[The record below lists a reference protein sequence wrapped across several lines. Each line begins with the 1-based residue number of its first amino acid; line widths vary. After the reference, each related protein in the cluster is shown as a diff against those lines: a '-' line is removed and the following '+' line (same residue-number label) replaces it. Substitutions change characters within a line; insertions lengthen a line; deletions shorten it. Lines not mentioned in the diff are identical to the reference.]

1 MKAST
6 TRALGAVA
14 VCLAAVIFAPPPAS
28 AKVFRWSFQG
38 DVLSLDPQDRR
49 DTFSRDFVGNIMEPL
64 IKFNEKLEIEPAL
77 AERWEVAEPTR
88 WRFHLRKG
96 VKFSNGN
103 QFNADDVIF
112 TFKRGSAQVSP
123 FRGILRAVKEVIKI
137 DDHTVDFV
145 LNTPYPILDRDLS
158 NMHIYDQEWVEA
170 NNASAPVELVQGKAK
185 PSYLATHILGTGP
198 FALKSYEPDS
208 KIVLEANP
216 LWWNK
221 PKHNLTEVVFTP
233 IKSGSTRIAALLS
246 GQVDMIFPVPP
257 QDVARIE
264 RTPGFKVLQG
274 PELRTVFIG
283 MDQGRD
289 ELLESNI
296 KGKNPFK
303 DIRVRRAIAMAIDIE
318 AIRQKIMGG
327 QATPNASMIAPGING
342 FDPKVGIPVQ
352 YDPVAAK
359 KLMSEAGFDAGFEV
373 TFDCSEDRAVN
384 EAQICTA
391 IAAMLQRIGVTAR
404 LNVQPRSKHFD
415 KILGVRST
423 FYMMSWA
430 GLPTID
436 ALGTLNTI
444 IHTRQGA
451 YGTWNLGGYSNPK
464 IDELVHR
471 IEVETDNAKRT
482 ADIREALQ
490 MHKDDVGNISLHTQH
505 SAWAAREGIKLTHTA
520 DDFVRLENVVVEK

>member
-1 MKAST
+1 M
-6 TRALGAVA
+6 TRAIGAI
-14 VCLAAVIFAPPPAS
+14 AAWAMIAILVPARVE

-64 IKFNEKLEIEPAL
+64 VRFNEKLEIEPAL
-77 AERWEVAEPTR
+77 AERWEIVEPTR
-88 WRFHLRKG
+88 WRFYLRKG
-96 VKFSNGN
+96 VKFSNGDPLT
-103 QFNADDVIF
+103 AEDVIF
-112 TFKRGSAQVSP
+112 TFKRGAAPVSP
-123 FRGILRAVKEVIKI
+123 FRGILRAVKAVVKV

-170 NNASAPVELVQGKAK
+170 NNAAAPVELVQGKAK
-185 PSYLATHILGTGP
+185 PSFLANHILGTGP
-198 FALKSYEPDS
+198 FVVKSYEPDA
-208 KIVLEANP
+208 KIVMEPNP
-216 LWWNK
+216 LWWDK
-221 PKHNLTEVVFTP
+221 PKHNLTEVIFTP
-233 IKSGSTRIAALLS
+233 IKSGATRIAALLS

-274 PELRTVFIG
+274 PELRTLFIG
-283 MDQGRD
+283 MDQGRN
-289 ELLESNI
+289 ELLESSV

-303 DIRVRRAIAMAIDIE
+303 DIRVRRAIAMAIDVE
-318 AIRQKIMGG
+318 AIRQKVMGG
-327 QATPNASMIAPGING
+327 QSTPNGSMIAPGING
-342 FDPKVGIPVQ
+342 FDPQIGKPVP
-352 YDPVAAK
+352 YDPVGAK
-359 KLMSEAGFDAGFEV
+359 KLMSEAGYGDGFAV

-391 IAAMLQRIGVTAR
+391 IAAMLQRIGLTAR

-415 KILGVRST
+415 KILGLRST

-464 IDELVHR
+464 IDDLIHR
-471 IEVETDNAKRT
+471 IEVETDGAKRT
-482 ADIREALQ
+482 AEIREALQ
-490 MHKDDVGNISLHTQH
+490 MHKDDVGDIPIHTQH
-505 SAWAAREGIKLTHTA
+505 SAWATRDGIKLTHTA

>member
-1 MKAST
+1 MNSRAIAVICTIVAST
-6 TRALGAVA
+6 TIGIPVSSG
-14 VCLAAVIFAPPPAS
+14 AS

-77 AERWEVAEPTR
+77 AERWEVLEPTR
-88 WRFHLRKG
+88 WRFYLRKG

-103 QFNADDVIF
+103 AFNADDVIF
-112 TFKRGSAQVSP
+112 TFKRGAAPVSP
-123 FRGILRAVKEVIKI
+123 FRGILRAVREVVKI

-170 NNASAPVELVQGKAK
+170 NNAAAPVELVQGKAK

-198 FALKSYEPDS
+198 FMLKSYEPDA

-216 LWWNK
+216 LWWGQR
-221 PKHNLTEVVFTP
+221 KHNLTEVIFTP

-246 GQVDMIFPVPP
+246 GQVDMIFPLPP

-264 RTPGFKVLQG
+264 RTPGFNVLQG

-289 ELLESNI
+289 ELLESSV

-303 DIRVRRAIAMAIDIE
+303 DIRVRRAIAMAIDVE
-318 AIRQKIMGG
+318 AIRQKVMGG
-327 QATPNASMIAPGING
+327 QATPNASMIAPGIHG
-342 FDPKVGIPVQ
+342 FDPKIGTPVP
-352 YDPVAAK
+352 YDPAGAK
-359 KLMSEAGFDAGFEV
+359 KLMSEASYDSGFEV

-404 LNVQPRSKHFD
+404 LNVQPRAKHFD

-464 IDELVHR
+464 VDELIHR
-471 IEVETDNAKRT
+471 IEVETDSAKRT
-482 ADIREALQ
+482 AAIRDALQ
-490 MHKDDVGNISLHTQH
+490 MHKDDAGNISLHTQH
-505 SAWAAREGIKLTHTA
+505 SAWAVRDGIKLNHTA

>member
-1 MKAST
+1 MGPSVTKILNAFLASI
-6 TRALGAVA
+6 AIAI
-14 VCLAAVIFAPPPAS
+14 LAGVSAD

-77 AERWEVAEPTR
+77 AERWEVLEPTL
-88 WRFHLRKG
+88 WRFHLRKN

-103 QFNADDVIF
+103 AFNADDVIF
-112 TFKRGSAQVSP
+112 TFKRGAAPVSP
-123 FRGILRAVKEVIKI
+123 FRGILRAVKEVKKL

-145 LNTPYPILDRDLS
+145 LHRPYPILDRDLS
-158 NMHIYDQEWVEA
+158 NMHIYDQEWVET
-170 NNASAPVELVQGKAK
+170 NNAAAPVELVQGKAK

-198 FALKSYEPDS
+198 FVLKSYEPDA
-208 KIVLEANP
+208 KIVLAPNP

-233 IKSGSTRIAALLS
+233 IKSGATRIAALLS

-257 QDVARIE
+257 QDVARIS
-264 RTPGFKVLQG
+264 RTAGFKILQG
-274 PELRTVFIG
+274 PELRTVYIG

-289 ELLESNI
+289 ELLESSV
-296 KGKNPFK
+296 KGRNPFK
-303 DIRVRRAIAMAIDIE
+303 DIRVRRAVSKAIDVE

-327 QATPNASMIAPGING
+327 QSTPNGSMIAPSING
-342 FDPKVGIPVQ
+342 FDAKIATPVS
-352 YDPVAAK
+352 YDVNEAK
-359 KLMSEAGFDAGFEV
+359 KLMAEAGYDAGFEV

-391 IAAMLQRIGVTAR
+391 IAAMLQRIGITAR

-415 KILGVRST
+415 KILGVRSS

-436 ALGTLNTI
+436 ALGTLSTVT
-444 IHTRQGA
+444 HTRKGA
-451 YGTWNLGGYSNPK
+451 YGTWNLGGYSNPNL
-464 IDELVHR
+464 DQLVSR
-471 IEVETDNAKRT
+471 IEVETNQSERVSAVRQ
-482 ADIREALQ
+482 ALQ
-490 MHKDDVGNISLHTQH
+490 MHKDDVGHIPIHTQH
-505 SAWAAREGIKLTHTA
+505 SAWAVRDGIRLTHTA

>member
-1 MKAST
+1 MTSKTAKAI
-6 TRALGAVA
+6 GAIA
-14 VCLAAVIFAPPPAS
+14 VCIATLAPAW
-28 AKVFRWSFQG
+28 AAGKTFRWSFQG

-77 AERWEVAEPTR
+77 AERWEVLEPTR
-88 WRFHLRKG
+88 WRFHLRRN

-103 QFNADDVIF
+103 PFNADDVIF
-112 TFKRGSAQVSP
+112 TFNRGAAPVSP
-123 FRGILRAVKEVIKI
+123 FRGILRAVKELAKV
-137 DDHTVDFV
+137 DDFTVDFI

-158 NMHIYDQEWVEA
+158 NMHIYDQEWVEEH
-170 NNASAPVELVQGKAK
+170 NAAAPVELVQGKAK

-198 FALKSYEPDS
+198 FVLKSYEPDA
-208 KIVLEANP
+208 KIVLEPNP
-216 LWWNK
+216 LWWDK

-233 IKSGSTRIAALLS
+233 IKSGATRVAALLS
-246 GQVDMIFPVPP
+246 GQVDMVFPVPP

-264 RTPGFKVLQG
+264 RSPGFQVLQG

-289 ELLESNI
+289 ELLESNV

-303 DIRVRRAIAMAIDIE
+303 DIRVRRAIAMAIDVE
-318 AIRQKIMGG
+318 AIRQKVMGG
-327 QATPNASMIAPGING
+327 QSTPNGSMIAPGIKG
-342 FDPKVGIPVQ
+342 FDPKIGAPFP
-352 YDPVAAK
+352 YDPAGAK
-359 KLMSEAGFDAGFEV
+359 KLMSEAGYENGFEV

-391 IAAMLQRIGVTAR
+391 IAAMLQRIGLTAR

-464 IDELVHR
+464 IDELIHR
-471 IEVETDNAKRT
+471 IEIETDDTKRNAE
-482 ADIREALQ
+482 IRKALQ
-490 MHKDDVGNISLHTQH
+490 MHKDDVGDISLHTQH
-505 SAWAAREGIKLTHTA
+505 SAWAARNGIKLNHTA

>member
-1 MKAST
+1 MRPSA
-6 TRALGAVA
+6 TRAIAAIAVSIAIA
-14 VCLAAVIFAPPPAS
+14 VFSAAPVE
-28 AKVFRWSFQG
+28 AKVFRWAFQG

-64 IKFNEKLEIEPAL
+64 VKFNERLEIEPAL
-77 AERWEVAEPTR
+77 AERWEILDPTL

-103 QFNADDVIF
+103 VFNADDVVF
-112 TFKRGSAQVSP
+112 TFKRGAAPVSP
-123 FRGILRAVKEVIKI
+123 FRGILRAVKEVRKV

-198 FALKSYEPDS
+198 FALKSYEPDA

-216 LWWNK
+216 LWWGK

-233 IKSGSTRIAALLS
+233 IKSGATRIAALLS

-264 RTPGFKVLQG
+264 HTSGFKILQG

-289 ELLESNI
+289 ELLESSV

-303 DIRVRRAIAMAIDIE
+303 DIRVRRAISMAIDVE
-318 AIRQKIMGG
+318 AIRQKVMGG
-327 QATPNASMIAPGING
+327 QSTPNGSMIAPSING
-342 FDPKVGIPVQ
+342 FDPAIGKSVA

-359 KLMSEAGFDAGFEV
+359 KLMSEAGYDSGFEV

-391 IAAMLQRIGVTAR
+391 IAAMLQRIGMTAR
-404 LNVQPRSKHFD
+404 LNVQARSKHFD

-430 GLPTID
+430 GLPTVD
-436 ALGTLNTI
+436 ALGTLSTV
-444 IHTRQGA
+444 IHTRLES

-464 IDELVHR
+464 LDELVHR
-471 IEVETDNAKRT
+471 VEVEIDGAKRNT
-482 ADIREALQ
+482 EIREALK
-490 MHKDDVGNISLHTQH
+490 MHKDDVGHIPIHTQH
-505 SAWAAREGIKLTHTA
+505 SAWAVRDGISLRHTA
-520 DDFVRLENVVVEK
+520 DDFVRLETVVVEK